1 MYFYPF
7 FQFIVSDDLNVQFKE
22 HLSHQPSKQSLAD
35 SVSIKILNVAAWAR
49 TTERVPVTLP
59 RELEDYI
66 PEVEDFYK
74 VNINCVILLLR
85 IYKKYLDLF
94 I

>member
-1 MYFYPF
+1 M
-7 FQFIVSDDLNVQFKE
+7 NVQFKE

-74 VNINCVILLLR
+74 VSNFEIVIDR
-85 IYKKYLDLF
+85 VPENPYLEVF
-94 I
+94 FF

>member
-1 MYFYPF
+1 M
-7 FQFIVSDDLNVQFKE
+7 
-22 HLSHQPSKQSLAD
+22 
-35 SVSIKILNVAAWAR
+35 NVAAWAR

-74 VNINCVILLLR
+74 VRRHFIEVVTKVLR
-85 IYKKYLDLF
+85 IRTKLE
-94 I
+94 

>member
-1 MYFYPF
+1 M
-7 FQFIVSDDLNVQFKE
+7 NVQFKE

-74 VNINCVILLLR
+74 VCNFEIVIDRVPENPFLEVFFEKKFLLS
-85 IYKKYLDLF
+85 I
-94 I
+94 

>member
-1 MYFYPF
+1 MYYPEFNCISFSF
-7 FQFIVSDDLNVQFKE
+7 FFHFLVSDDLNVQFKE

-74 VNINCVILLLR
+74 VNINCVI
-85 IYKKYLDLF
+85 ITYL
-94 I
+94 